1 MAYISY
7 TTLSHYFARVKHLAP
22 SQVGQLIGGGEL
34 KKILKQIYSKMLVQL
49 DFHTPLIIQDYP

>member
-7 TTLSHYFARVKHLAP
+7 TTLSRYFARVKHLAP
-22 SQVGQLIGGGEL
+22 SQVGQLIGGV
-34 KKILKQIYSKMLVQL
+34 KKMLKQIYSKMLVQL

>member
-22 SQVGQLIGGGEL
+22 SQVGQLIGGKVEENI
-34 KKILKQIYSKMLVQL
+34 KANI
-49 DFHTPLIIQDYP
+49 F

>member
-22 SQVGQLIGGGEL
+22 SQVGQLIGGGL

>member
-22 SQVGQLIGGGEL
+22 SQVGQLIGGKL